1 MMKISRFAIGL
12 FNRNKLNT
20 LEKEYLDLWIGIV
33 FLAIFLP
40 LFLTTFSLLA
50 LLLCGIFTILI
61 IDRAKGIKQYKKL
74 EKKHNKLK
82 N

>member
-1 MMKISRFAIGL
+1 MKISRFVMGL

-33 FLAIFLP
+33 LLAIFLP
-40 LFLTTFSLLA
+40 LFLTTFSLFI

-61 IDRAKGIKQYKKL
+61 IDRVKGIKSYKQL
-74 EKKHNKLK
+74 LK
-82 N
+82 RQLN